1 MYAVVQT
8 GGKQY
13 RVNQGQTLQVERVE
27 APGSMISLHPVLLV
41 DEDKVLTH
49 PSELASVQVS
59 AFVVSEDKGPKIR
72 GFTYKPKSNQRRRWG
87 HRQILSTIRI
97 TSIGINDPAS
107 LDNEVVEVPEVV
119 GGEAVDNEVVDNEA
133 VEVPEVV

>member
-13 RVNQGQTLQVERVE
+13 RVSQGQTFQVERVE
-27 APGSMISLHPVLLV
+27 VPGSTISLHPVLLV

-59 AFVVSEDKGPKIR
+59 ALVVSEDKGSKIR

-87 HRQILSTIRI
+87 HRQILSTIQI
-97 TSIGINDPAS
+97 TSIDVNAPAS
-107 LDNEVVEVPEVV
+107 LD
-119 GGEAVDNEVVDNEA
+119 DEA